1 MLHLTSEA
9 GDGGTFPWGS
19 WVHSEVVSVV
29 VLQSGSTKPGT
40 VTITLHKLNFVLKKK
55 KKYKPSSLSPVMDL
69 SILPHLSFKPASQTI

>member
-29 VLQSGSTKPGT
+29 VLQSGSTKPGI

-55 KKYKPSSLSPVMDL
+55 KKVQTQLT
-69 SILPHLSFKPASQTI
+69 LPCDGP